1 MGWSLCSVSTA
12 YFAQPS
18 SQLGSTLTRTK
29 NLRSSRFGAWPGGIY
44 LPLPEELEE
53 RVDLLG
59 VTLVQGEERAA
70 AAPAARAGGA
80 VGGGHPLLVA
90 DMAAGRPW
98 EPWRV

>member
-1 MGWSLCSVSTA
+1 M
-12 YFAQPS
+12 
-18 SQLGSTLTRTK
+18 
-29 NLRSSRFGAWPGGIY
+29 PGGIIY

-59 VTLVQGEERAA
+59 VALVQGEEGAA

-90 DMAAGRPW
+90 DMAAGRTW
-98 EPWRV
+98 VPWRV